1 MAAKKPLQH
10 PATLKSLCPANT
22 ATFAFGGAISLS
34 AGPWFQLTNPIT
46 GSPFLYWEGRID
58 LGAFMLEDLTW
69 VTTEKDIQEPG
80 NFQLNFQQPQRIEFI
95 EFITNT
101 PLNLAALELVA
112 DDWETDAAVPGMM
125 NSVIDYQNVIT
136 GRWRQFTPDT
146 SLADGSA
153 ITLKS
158 SSFGSCEPSA
168 SERLYSYCMVK
179 FDRGS
184 FRDEGDTLFIP
195 GRRFLLAGAAVK
207 EAEYEYI
214 MRLRRSYVLQEK

>member
-22 ATFAFGGAISLS
+22 ATFDELGAITLS
-34 AGPWFQLTNPIT
+34 AGPWFQLTSLLGNK
-46 GSPFLYWEGRID
+46 FVYWEGQID
-58 LGAFMLEDLTW
+58 LGAYLLKDLTW

-80 NFQLNFQQPQRIEFI
+80 NFQLNFGEAQRIEFI

-101 PLNLAALELVA
+101 PLNLAALTLVA
-112 DDWETDAAVPGMM
+112 DDWETDGAVPGMM
-125 NSVIDYQNVIT
+125 NSVLDYQNVIT
-136 GRWRQFTPDT
+136 GRWRQFSPDT
-146 SLADGSA
+146 SLPGGTAL
-153 ITLKS
+153 TMKS

-179 FDRGS
+179 FSPTVLRQ
-184 FRDEGDTLFIP
+184 EGDTLFIP
-195 GRRFLLAGAAVK
+195 GRRFLLAGAAVE

>member
-22 ATFAFGGAISLS
+22 ATFGELGAITLS
-34 AGPWFQLTNPIT
+34 AGPWFKLDSLLGN
-46 GSPFLYWEGRID
+46 PFLYWEGQID
-58 LGAFMLEDLTW
+58 LGAFMLQDLTW
-69 VTTEKDIQEPG
+69 VTTQKDIQEPG
-80 NFQLNFQQPQRIEFI
+80 NFQLNYATPQRMEFI

-101 PLNLAALELVA
+101 PLNLAALTLVA
-112 DDWETDAAVPGMM
+112 DDWETDSAVPGMM

-146 SLADGSA
+146 TLPGGTA
-153 ITLKS
+153 ITLKT

-168 SERLYSYCMVK
+168 SERLYSYCMIK
-179 FDRGS
+179 FDDIS
-184 FRDEGDTLFIP
+184 TIAPEDTVFIP
-195 GRRFLLAGAAVK
+195 GRRFLLAGAAVEEK
-207 EAEYEYI
+207 EYEYI